1 MEGARSR
8 FEQRTSQLQ
17 VKSGTALLLLENLII
32 AQVVEI
38 SLAFVTPR
46 DLLPSGS
53 HIYLHY
59 CSLLRVPI

>member
-1 MEGARSR
+1 MQGARSR
-8 FEQRTSQLQ
+8 FEQGSSKLQ
-17 VKSGTALLLLENLII
+17 VRNVTALLLLENLII

-38 SLAFVTPR
+38 SLAFVTLR

-59 CSLLRVPI
+59 CSLVRVPI